1 MTRKSGLMNKTLII
15 GVIILFIG
23 AAVVPSFSAYDRKTE
38 IQLLRKAPNIS
49 TSNDDYI
56 NSYWRFN
63 ECDGDIVGD
72 SSSPHYNGT
81 RHGATWVGSG
91 GDCALDFDGV
101 DDYVNFSMYSA
112 EIFFNKTDDYIIS
125 FLFQSTGEGTILSGT
140 APWGFNPD
148 FQIVLCSNGSLLF
161 KLIGSSHLGINLYS
175 SEGYNDGAYHTV
187 EFYHKGNSANPT
199 VDVYIDSSFDNS
211 QTSYYYNMENDEY
224 TKAKMG
230 MNAHSSTGYYDGL
243 LEDFKIVKYERGNK
257 QNPPVIDGPTYGK
270 PNVWY
275 DYTFTTEDP
284 EGDIIEAIHIDW
296 GDGDIQQVDGPFES
310 GEEVPVSHR
319 WIKEGTFEIKAK
331 SEDFWGQG
339 PWSDPYPVFI
349 GNQPPGPPTISGPR
363 YGDPQQ
369 QMTYTFVSV
378 DVDGDDVKYFIDWD
392 DGTTIETDY
401 YESGETATETHSWT
415 ENKDYYITA
424 RAIDTE
430 GKEGEWSE
438 YHIRLGDQPPGKPD
452 MYGPNS
458 GVPET
463 EIEFVFSAND
473 PENDQVWFDI
483 KWGDGSEIVDDG
495 PYNSGESV
503 TKSHTWNSTKTFT
516 VEARARDN
524 FGYYGDWETHSI
536 KIPRYKALYNSLL
549 ELLIERYPNLF
560 PLLRYF
566 LGF

>member
-187 EFYHKGNSANPT
+187 EFYHKGNSANP
-199 VDVYIDSSFDNS
+199 IL
-211 QTSYYYNMENDEY
+211 
-224 TKAKMG
+224 K
-230 MNAHSSTGYYDGL
+230 
-243 LEDFKIVKYERGNK
+243 
-257 QNPPVIDGPTYGK
+257 
-270 PNVWY
+270 
-275 DYTFTTEDP
+275 
-284 EGDIIEAIHIDW
+284 
-296 GDGDIQQVDGPFES
+296 
-310 GEEVPVSHR
+310 
-319 WIKEGTFEIKAK
+319 
-331 SEDFWGQG
+331 
-339 PWSDPYPVFI
+339 
-349 GNQPPGPPTISGPR
+349 
-363 YGDPQQ
+363 
-369 QMTYTFVSV
+369 
-378 DVDGDDVKYFIDWD
+378 
-392 DGTTIETDY
+392 
-401 YESGETATETHSWT
+401 
-415 ENKDYYITA
+415 
-424 RAIDTE
+424 
-430 GKEGEWSE
+430 
-438 YHIRLGDQPPGKPD
+438 
-452 MYGPNS
+452 
-458 GVPET
+458 
-463 EIEFVFSAND
+463 
-473 PENDQVWFDI
+473 
-483 KWGDGSEIVDDG
+483 
-495 PYNSGESV
+495 
-503 TKSHTWNSTKTFT
+503 
-516 VEARARDN
+516 
-524 FGYYGDWETHSI
+524 
-536 KIPRYKALYNSLL
+536 
-549 ELLIERYPNLF
+549 
-560 PLLRYF
+560 
-566 LGF
+566 